1 MLALVQPL
9 HGFTFALLHLA
20 CMRLIAVVVPPRL
33 AATAQALYAFGVG
46 GATALT
52 MLLSGPLYEQ
62 FGAQAFL
69 LMSLLSVVAFPLT
82 FRLRSAPSCN

>member
-1 MLALVQPL
+1 
-9 HGFTFALLHLA
+9 
-20 CMRLIAVVVPPRL
+20 
-33 AATAQALYAFGVG
+33 VG

-69 LMSLLSVVAFPLT
+69 LMSLLCVVAFPLT